1 MNWQEETTMTK
12 VKQISW
18 LGAMLALLVLAA
30 GAALAQ
36 EGGPRDLRQIKVV
49 SVDGNTVVV
58 WDQFGGQE
66 YTVPDGY
73 RFTADGKEIGAS
85 DLKPGMEASAEVQE
99 GTGVTVRPV
108 HITEIKMG
116 TVVSQVGRS
125 VTVKDENGAIHRFS
139 QSEAD
144 DRGVRLVMDDKPMRL
159 SELQAGDQ
167 LSATIVSAEQPEILT
182 AADVEAEISG
192 EAAAGAETAESAAE
206 SAGATAADAA
216 EEATDAAGDLAG
228 KWWLWLL
235 LLVVIAAIVY
245 LASRKPKKV
254 VTK

>member
-1 MNWQEETTMTK
+1 MTK

-36 EGGPRDLRQIKVV
+36 AGGPRDLRQIKVV

-73 RFTADGKEIGAS
+73 RFTMDGKQVGAS
-85 DLKPGMEASAEVQE
+85 DLKPGMEASAEVQK
-99 GTGVTVRPV
+99 GTGVSVRPV

-159 SELQAGDQ
+159 SELQAGDT
-167 LSATIVSAEQPEILT
+167 LSATIVSADQPEILT

-192 EAAAGAETAESAAE
+192 EAAAGADAADSADA
-206 SAGATAADAA
+206 AAATAAEAA
-216 EEATDAAGDLAG
+216 EDATDAAGDLAG